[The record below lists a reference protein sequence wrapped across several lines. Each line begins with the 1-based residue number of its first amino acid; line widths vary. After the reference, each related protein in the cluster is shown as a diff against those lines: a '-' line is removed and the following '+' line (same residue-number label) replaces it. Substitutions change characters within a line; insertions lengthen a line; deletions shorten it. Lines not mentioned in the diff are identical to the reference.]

1 MEKKKA
7 LAAVMATMLIASSL
21 TACGGTKDTENMDAS
36 QTSSA
41 QTQAVSLDGD
51 KTTTVK
57 TVKMGDNDV
66 EVEVTDIG
74 KTGTFTF
81 WSAYTGD
88 SAIWEQKRVDAFNE
102 AYADLGIKCD
112 LQFVP
117 DGAGINNG
125 KLLSAIAGGTAPDLI
140 VTDNSISCYQY
151 AAEGSFMGLDAVL
164 VEIDL
169 DVSSFFEGCK
179 DVMYYN
185 DVCYLIPQDTNVIML
200 YYNPEIAKECGLDP
214 ENPPKT
220 IEELDSWSDAM
231 TVKAADGSYNR
242 LGIVPWLDSGNEA
255 FILPYL
261 FGADPYDKTTGKVDL
276 TSDKMLNYMAWIQGY
291 AKKYDPE
298 KINAFTSGLGQMFSP
313 DHPFMTG
320 KVGMTITG
328 NWFSEAL
335 KEYAPDVPYE
345 VCAVPVPEGG
355 RANSTTFG
363 TNVFA
368 IPAGTDPDKA
378 QLAALFIKF
387 AEQGS
392 INEDNFSVWRSIPVI
407 DAAFDDV
414 SLTKNGDE
422 MYALER
428 KIANSPENGIPALCS
443 VSAELS
449 NQFIALRQNMIY
461 NPDADAKAALQT
473 LQDQMQATM
482 DAK

>member
-164 VEIDL
+164 DEIDL

-345 VCAVPVPEGG
+345 
-355 RANSTTFG
+355 
-363 TNVFA
+363 
-368 IPAGTDPDKA
+368 
-378 QLAALFIKF
+378 LFIKF
-387 AEQGS
+387 AEQES
-392 INEDNFSVWRSIPVI
+392 NNEDNFSVTRSITVI
-407 DAAFDDV
+407 DAAFEDV